1 MGFGFPA
8 AIGAKAA
15 CPDKKVISITGD
27 GGFQMNMQEMATAV
41 ISHLPV
47 TVIILNNGYLGMV
60 RQMQELFYD
69 KRYEATCLSDQNGA
83 YVPDFVKW
91 AESYGVPAI
100 RVEDEK
106 DIGNALC
113 KARESDGPFVIE
125 FVIPSEINVLPLVK
139 GGTPIDQMI
148 LE

>member
-41 ISHLPV
+41 ISGLPV
-47 TVIILNNGYLGMV
+47 IVLILNNGYLGMV

-69 KRYEATCLSDQNGA
+69 KRYEATGLSDQNGA

-91 AESYGVPAI
+91 AESYSVSAL

-106 DIGNALC
+106 DIEGALC
-113 KARESDGPFVIE
+113 KARDNDGPTVIE
-125 FVIPSEINVLPLVK
+125 FLIPSEINVLPLVK
-139 GGTPIDQMI
+139 SGTPIDQMI
-148 LE
+148 LK